1 MKAVCRFIFLL
12 LSQFFGGSIFAAR
25 FSFAFSNFAHYYV
38 VLLNAPLSDR
48 DKKTCLQWETFPGK
62 SWSIVTDTRRSRR
75 PTGSRFQEAN
85 LLAWRELFANLYEL
99 KSRIGY
105 GRNKSASSKFKGYL
119 DLTYFRQT
127 SREDF
132 KNNDERKW
140 VGKFWYLKYL
150 SLGVHLHKT
159 SRIFLATPTLDADI
173 YTTSQT
179 IRKSLTHSCWLMPW
193 D

>member
-1 MKAVCRFIFLL
+1 MIHYIWRKNVHCPRKFVQNIRQSRAQGHFGPLPAVW
-12 LSQFFGGSIFAAR
+12 
-25 FSFAFSNFAHYYV
+25 
-38 VLLNAPLSDR
+38 
-48 DKKTCLQWETFPGK
+48 LQNNDLWENGKLFPGNRDP
-62 SWSIVTDTRRSRR
+62 SSLTPGGPVVPLVRGFRRRY
-75 PTGSRFQEAN
+75 N

-140 VGKFWYLKYL
+140 VGKFWYLKNL
-150 SLGVHLHKT
+150 SHGVH
-159 SRIFLATPTLDADI
+159 F
-173 YTTSQT
+173 YTK
-179 IRKSLTHSCWLMPW
+179 RLEYF
-193 D
+193 

>member
-1 MKAVCRFIFLL
+1 MVPFLL
-12 LSQFFGGSIFAAR
+12 RVFPLPLGTLPIIMSS
-25 FSFAFSNFAHYYV
+25 FSTLHWAI
-38 VLLNAPLSDR
+38 DI
-48 DKKTCLQWETFPGK
+48 KKRVCNGRLFPGNLDP
-62 SWSIVTDTRRSRR
+62 SSLTPGGPVVPLVRGFRRRD
-75 PTGSRFQEAN
+75 N

-159 SRIFLATPTLDADI
+159 SRIFLATPTLDAEI
-173 YTTSQT
+173 YTTNQT
-179 IRKSLTHSCWLMPW
+179 IRKSLRHSCWLMPW